1 MQTSSTQPSRAP
13 APSAD
18 ERSRPRGRSLRRYGA
33 WAVVTGASDGIGR
46 AFAAQAAA
54 AGLNVVLVA
63 RREAVLRELA
73 AQLSAEHAVETRVIA
88 ADLAE
93 PRSVAAVAAQCAALD
108 VGLLVAAAG
117 FGTSG
122 TFIDAPLD
130 DELSMIAVNCAAVA
144 QLCHHFGARFAAQKR
159 GAIVLLSS
167 IVAFQGV
174 ARAANYAATKAYVQ
188 SLAEGLSVELAPYGI
203 TVLSC
208 APGPVHSGFATRA
221 NMTMGATVSAHT
233 VARDSLASLGST
245 GTLRP
250 GMLSKLLGWSLA
262 LLPRWARVRVMTA
275 IMAGMTRRL

>member
-1 MQTSSTQPSRAP
+1 MQPSSTQPVSAP
-13 APSAD
+13 AASTNA
-18 ERSRPRGRSLRRYGA
+18 RPRSLRRHGA

-46 AFAAQAAA
+46 AFATQAAA

-73 AQLSAEHAVETRVIA
+73 AQLTAEHAVETRVIA

-93 PRSVAAVAAQCAALD
+93 PRSVTALAEQCSSLD

-122 TFIDAPLD
+122 AFIDAPLD
-130 DELSMIAVNCAAVA
+130 DELSMIAVNCGAVA

-188 SLAEGLSVELAPYGI
+188 SLAEGLGVELAPYGV

-208 APGPVHSGFATRA
+208 APGPVHSGFASRA

-233 VARDSLASLGST
+233 VARDSLAALGSK

-250 GMLSKLLGWSLA
+250 GLLSKLLGWSLA
-262 LLPRWARVRVMTA
+262 LLPRWARVRVMTK
-275 IMAGMTRRL
+275 IMTGMTRRL